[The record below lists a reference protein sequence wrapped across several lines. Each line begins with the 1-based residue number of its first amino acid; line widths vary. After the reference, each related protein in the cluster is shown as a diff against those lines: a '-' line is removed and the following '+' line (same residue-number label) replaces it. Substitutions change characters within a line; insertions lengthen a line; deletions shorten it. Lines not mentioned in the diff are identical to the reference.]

1 MIWWGNVLLLRRFQD
16 LSFEVLRAWKFL
28 YVGPLA
34 CSDLIWE
41 RECFKVFTTIE
52 QITSVQQNIRYT
64 IHRYIGTVSLF
75 NISTE
80 SKSFFWMS
88 ISPWFYEWQEV
99 AWSPSVCLA
108 GGPNPR
114 LHRQPSTSFT
124 SPLKKKK
131 YEHFNK
137 PPFYVIPNSL
147 FTILSWQS
155 GWATKTQD
163 PMNPGLLIMA
173 LEKSRYNW
181 AVKIPYIP

>member
-124 SPLKKKK
+124 SPLKKKNTSTLISHHSMSSQIAFLPYFPGK
-131 YEHFNK
+131 ADEPQKHK
-137 PPFYVIPNSL
+137 ILWILGSL
-147 FTILSWQS
+147 
-155 GWATKTQD
+155 
-163 PMNPGLLIMA
+163 
-173 LEKSRYNW
+173 
-181 AVKIPYIP
+181 